1 MYDVVKYIKLVAI
14 SNLSWRKKMSN
25 EKGKKPKCVA
35 VIVKSKNGNK
45 EVEGYLC
52 ETKRG
57 TFFHPKSP
65 IDCLIDDIGK

>member
-1 MYDVVKYIKLVAI
+1 
-14 SNLSWRKKMSN
+14 MSN